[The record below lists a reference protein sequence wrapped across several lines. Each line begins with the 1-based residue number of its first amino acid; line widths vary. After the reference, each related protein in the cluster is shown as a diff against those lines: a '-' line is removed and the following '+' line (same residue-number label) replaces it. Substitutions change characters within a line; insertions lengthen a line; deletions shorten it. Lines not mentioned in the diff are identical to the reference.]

1 MTNQFVSRVLILTE
15 DLHCSSAAAL
25 DWREGDSS
33 IEKAVRCCGCG
44 STISV
49 AESRAATT
57 PGGSAVFSCS
67 PECECDYE
75 QS

>member
-1 MTNQFVSRVLILTE
+1 MDNTRNSFAVKSSKTT
-15 DLHCSSAAAL
+15 SAAAL